1 MNQTLFA
8 APPDH
13 PRPARRSDRASDGSG
28 PDQTAPPGASGPRG
42 PGQPQPIPGA
52 LPGGGTADCCLE
64 FRGVARRFG
73 DRAVLR
79 GLDLQ
84 VRPGQIHALLGRNG
98 SGKTTALRILLG
110 FLAPHAGQSFVLG
123 KPSDALGPDDRGR
136 IGYVS
141 EDHHLYRGL
150 RVAETVAFEAGTRAR
165 FDRGF
170 ADRALAR
177 CGLTA
182 RARVGQLSRG
192 QRAQLAL
199 VLAVASRPE
208 VLVLDDPALGLDV
221 VMRRELL
228 EVMIDLL
235 ADRGL
240 GVLFSSHFLDDVERV
255 ADRISILH
263 GGRLIV
269 DAATDDIKRRV
280 QRRTWSPPAGA
291 SAAGPPAVP
300 GLLRADRRQLSFELT
315 LVDCDAA
322 AEARLTEG
330 GAHLG
335 PPTAVTVE
343 DLFLALTR
351 EQAGGLLADPRLA
364 PEVAA

>member
-1 MNQTLFA
+1 MNDD
-8 APPDH
+8 PSS
-13 PRPARRSDRASDGSG
+13 PALSFSG
-28 PDQTAPPGASGPRG
+28 
-42 PGQPQPIPGA
+42 I
-52 LPGGGTADCCLE
+52 C
-64 FRGVARRFG
+64 RRFG

-84 VRPGQIHALLGRNG
+84 VLPGRIHALLGRNG

-110 FLAPHAGQSFVLG
+110 FLEPHAGQSTVLG
-123 KPSDALGPDDRGR
+123 RPSLQLRAEDRAR

-141 EDHHLYRGL
+141 EDHRLYRL
-150 RVAETVAFEAGTRAR
+150 RRVREILDFETGTRPR
-165 FDRGF
+165 FDRAF
-170 ADRALAR
+170 ADAAVAR
-177 CGLTA
+177 CGLPP
-182 RARVGQLSRG
+182 RLRVVQLSRG

-199 VLAVASRPE
+199 IVAVASHPD

-240 GVLFSSHFLDDVERV
+240 AVLFSSHFLDDVERV

-263 GGRLIV
+263 QGRLLV
-269 DAATDDIKRRV
+269 DADTDQIRRRV
-280 QRRTWSPPAGA
+280 QKRAWTPGPGQPAASPPAL
-291 SAAGPPAVP
+291 P
-300 GLLRADRRQLSFELT
+300 GLLRADRRQLGFELT

-322 AEARLTEG
+322 METALAAGGARL
-330 GAHLG
+330 G
-335 PPTAVTVE
+335 PALPVTIE

-351 EQAGGLLADPRLA
+351 DATTRLVPDPDKKT
-364 PEVAA
+364 EAAA